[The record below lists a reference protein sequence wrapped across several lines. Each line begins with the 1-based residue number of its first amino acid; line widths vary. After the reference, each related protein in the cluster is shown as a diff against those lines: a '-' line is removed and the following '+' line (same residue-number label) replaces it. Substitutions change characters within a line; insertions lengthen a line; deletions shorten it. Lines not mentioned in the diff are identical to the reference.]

1 MGLFLWPKVWYCIVV
16 VKKLSKD
23 GINMINTP
31 KELVVNKLNEAKSKS
46 EFPIWKILVL
56 GMMAGAFI
64 AIGASSSNL
73 AVHAVSNPG
82 IAKLIAGCI
91 FPVGLM
97 MIVLIGGELF
107 TGDCMVIFGCYDK
120 RISVLSL
127 IKILVLV
134 FVSNMAGSLILAG
147 LVYASG
153 QFDMSAGVL
162 GAYTI
167 KVAVGKVS
175 LPFGRAL
182 ASGILCNIIVCIAVL
197 FAGAAKDVTGKLFGC
212 FFPIMAFVVG
222 GYEHCVANMYY
233 IPAGMMALTNDSY
246 KQAAIDTYGFTA
258 DQLAALSMKGFFI
271 NNLIPVTIGNM
282 IGGMIF
288 VALPLYIIHKRD
300 LNK

>member
-1 MGLFLWPKVWYCIVV
+1 
-16 VKKLSKD
+16 
-23 GINMINTP
+23 MINTP
-31 KELVVNKLNEAKSKS
+31 KDLVQAKFNEAKNKVA
-46 EFPIWKILVL
+46 FPIWKVLVL

-73 AVHAVSNPG
+73 AVHAIANPG
-82 IAKLIAGCI
+82 VAKLVAGCI

-107 TGDCMVIFGCYDK
+107 TGDCMVIFGCYQK
-120 RISVLSL
+120 VISVMSL
-127 IKILVLV
+127 VKLLVLV
-134 FVSNMAGSLILAG
+134 FVSNMAGSLIIVG

-153 QFDMSAGVL
+153 QWDMSSGVL

-167 KVAVGKVS
+167 KVALTKAT

-197 FAGAAKDVTGKLFGC
+197 FAGAAKDVLGKLWGC

-233 IPAGMMALTNDSY
+233 IPAGMIALLNDSY

-258 DQLAALSMKGFFI
+258 EQLSKLSLQSFLI
-271 NNLIPVTIGNM
+271 NNLVPVTIGNM

-288 VALPLYIIHKRD
+288 VALPLFIIHREK
-300 LNK
+300 